1 MDNFTTLVVEA
12 LANGESLKELFRS
25 QVETALNMLMETERT
40 AFLGYEPWDP
50 AGYHKGNSR
59 NGFYE
64 RTLRTDMGELNLQ
77 IPRDRLG
84 LFEQRTTSAYLES
97 QDSLE
102 QSVILLYRKGIST
115 REISDLIENMYGHH
129 YSAQTISNMS
139 QIVEEE
145 VALYKQRP
153 IKRRYIALFC
163 DATFI
168 HVRRDTVGKEA
179 LHVIVGIDELGYK
192 EVLAFEVYPIEAAD
206 NYREML
212 EDLKQRGLEEV
223 LLFVSDELTG
233 LSSALTDSFPKAR
246 HQSCWTHL
254 LRNTSK
260 KIRPND
266 KPEVLSDLKLAY
278 RAKDRSEAE
287 AKLTEFV
294 EKWERKYPKVTA
306 GYEAKDNLFTFLDF
320 PESIRPSLYT
330 NNISEN
336 FNKQLK
342 RKVKAKEQ
350 FPSEVA
356 LEKASYCYASEYNA
370 KFGQRIHRGF
380 KLAQFQIAQ
389 RFEEVYGLEARD
401 IELEQENST
410 QLREEDAL
418 ELVS

>member
-1 MDNFTTLVVEA
+1 
-12 LANGESLKELFRS
+12 
-25 QVETALNMLMETERT
+25 
-40 AFLGYEPWDP
+40 
-50 AGYHKGNSR
+50 
-59 NGFYE
+59 
-64 RTLRTDMGELNLQ
+64 MGELILQ

-97 QDSLE
+97 QNSLE
-102 QSVILLYRKGIST
+102 QSIILLYRKGICT
-115 REISDLIENMYGHH
+115 REISDLIEKMYGHH

-153 IKRRYIALFC
+153 VIRRYLVLFC

-168 HVRRDTVGKEA
+168 HIRRDTVAKEA
-179 LHVIVGIDELGYK
+179 LHVIIGIDELGYK
-192 EVLAFEVYPIEAAD
+192 EVLAFEVYPTEAAS

-212 EDLKQRGLEEV
+212 EGLKQRGLEEV

-233 LSSALTDSFPKAR
+233 LNSAVTDSFPKAR
-246 HQSCWTHL
+246 HQSCWAHL

-260 KIRPND
+260 KVRQKD
-266 KPEVLSDLKLAY
+266 KAEVLSDLKLVY

-287 AKLTEFV
+287 AKLTDFV
-294 EKWERKYPKVTA
+294 KKWESKYPKVTA
-306 GYEAKDNLFTFLDF
+306 GYQAKDNLFTFLDF
-320 PESIRPSLYT
+320 PERIRPSIYT

-350 FPSEVA
+350 FPSEVS

-380 KLAQFQIAQ
+380 KLAQFLIAQ
-389 RFEEVYGLEARD
+389 LFEEVYGSEDRD
-401 IELEQENST
+401 IELQHEIST
-410 QLREEDAL
+410 QLRNEDAL